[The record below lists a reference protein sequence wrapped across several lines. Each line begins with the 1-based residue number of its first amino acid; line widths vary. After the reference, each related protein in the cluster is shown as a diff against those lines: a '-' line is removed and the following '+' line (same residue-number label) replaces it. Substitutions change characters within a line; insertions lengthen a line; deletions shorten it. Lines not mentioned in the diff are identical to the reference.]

1 MFSIDERNNIKLTRG
16 NSCKI
21 DILPIITSSKT
32 ITVGTPEILEEGDKL
47 IFTIASPS
55 GRKYLQKILTSDDY
69 DENDDS
75 VNLVLFPEDTIDLQP
90 FDYVYDAVIVYDN
103 GMTVTFIDNAT
114 FTILPAVGTYKD
126 LERG

>member
-1 MFSIDERNNIKLTRG
+1 MRDAIFLFYIEKILFDEGGDKMFSIDEKNNIKLTRG

-21 DILPIITSSKT
+21 DILPIITSSKIVT
-32 ITVGTPEILEEGDKL
+32 AGTPEILEEGDKL

-90 FDYVYDAVIVYDN
+90 FD
-103 GMTVTFIDNAT
+103 
-114 FTILPAVGTYKD
+114 LPNLFLV
-126 LERG
+126 